1 MSTHLGHNIDS
12 ADELWEYMDGEWRP
26 IDCDDDVYAVTATIT
41 DPETEEFVR
50 AVQEIAGE
58 PEILNAQLVE
68 LLPEN
73 NGTGLCPST
82 GATIFRSS
90 HVTDSTT
97 GIICAC
103 MFSSRGCNHTH
114 NDTLPTTRRR
124 AKSVGTL
131 LRSTFHRAAALHA
144 RATRHA
150 LVETKDMSD
159 ANLTAFFCPYN
170 AATEC
175 EALNMTCPGY
185 TSDATRQET
194 WSEECLTECAA
205 RLSDAMDLKITD
217 NNATGNG
224 SDASPGSVD
233 FVPRTVTVDV
243 ETEIIFSGD
252 GVHDRDTGAFLPSGD
267 HSCMG
272 AASATAS
279 LSGAV
284 VDRKMN
290 ITPSSA
296 GTYKLCIKPFNATE
310 TGDDAFRIA
319 GTGDDAFH
327 LANGKF
333 LTVQA
338 ADVVAIPPSN
348 SGQRGGG
355 DGARAGQAG
364 AGAAGV
370 GMPPP
375 GGSGQQGGGDGA
387 RAGTFVG
394 SAPAGLPPPAMGAE
408 STGNKAAGAT
418 AGTGDTLPQDTGN
431 PLWCSIA
438 IGPTNILAHVQTD
451 MTTSGVCIDD
461 GDVTIFAPVTGAAV
475 DEWRRLAVKRTTA
488 DTAADDGRCSGAAD
502 AAKGTRNGGVLTD
515 GSVSVNLTEGSY
527 QLCIAKEADFVATG
541 GHGFNPAFWDSK
553 LARLVVGQGDNIRTR
568 PWEPHVYPDPPTHE
582 EDECT
587 VSDIFCRHNRSATE
601 ITSTAEAGQVET
613 ARPAGNDPAIEGDRS
628 LSDFFG
634 GIGGGQQG
642 DDGQHGGLVGGPR
655 AGDVGP
661 LGGPVLPWLSG
672 ENSPETTGVPTPP
685 PPPLSPGQAWQDHE
699 CDVASWLCSKN
710 RTSAGKGA
718 FGPGGVSRW
727 KSVTTG
733 TPTAVGIAWWW
744 ILIMLGVLLCCCCCV
759 FCFLGCQ
766 RRNLAPTPGV
776 GEVVT
781 APIISPRWAGPAC
794 GVASAQA
801 QGVRGP
807 NFGGA
812 GAATQT

>member
-1 MSTHLGHNIDS
+1 VRECDDANPVPIAANAIACVFKSPNISETMSTHLGHNIDS

-82 GATIFRSS
+82 GATIFRSV

-217 NNATGNG
+217 YNATGNG
-224 SDASPGSVD
+224 SYASPGSVD

-243 ETEIIFSGD
+243 KTEIIFSGD

-267 HSCMG
+267 HSCTG

-310 TGDDAFRIA
+310 TGDDAFRLA

-327 LANGKF
+327 LANGKS
-333 LTVQA
+333 LTV
-338 ADVVAIPPSN
+338 
-348 SGQRGGG
+348 
-355 DGARAGQAG
+355 
-364 AGAAGV
+364 
-370 GMPPP
+370 
-375 GGSGQQGGGDGA
+375 
-387 RAGTFVG
+387 
-394 SAPAGLPPPAMGAE
+394 
-408 STGNKAAGAT
+408 
-418 AGTGDTLPQDTGN
+418 QDTGN

-438 IGPTNILAHVQTD
+438 ISPTNILAHVQTD

-461 GDVTIFAPVTGAAV
+461 GDVTIFTPVTGAAV
-475 DEWRRLAVKRTTA
+475 EEWRRLAVKRTTA

-613 ARPAGNDPAIEGDRS
+613 ARPAGNGPAIKGDRS

-642 DDGQHGGLVGGPR
+642 DDGQHGGLVGGSR

-807 NFGGA
+807 KKFGGA